1 MEVTEMRTKAV
12 IGIAAAA
19 VFAGG
24 YLIGYWPERRV
35 RIAAEA
41 ETVALQSRLVT
52 AEARLRVGALLGQAL
67 TLKEVAMR
75 HDYGQ
80 ALQLSSSFFNAV
92 RDEPARSVSGE
103 LSNLLNEVLT
113 MRDAVTAALA
123 KADPSVVETLHRI
136 ELSLRRALAYPLPPE
151 SLSSPS

>member
-1 MEVTEMRTKAV
+1 MRTKAV
-12 IGIAAAA
+12 IAIAAVA

-24 YLIGYWPERRV
+24 YLTGYWPERRV

-41 ETVALQSRLVT
+41 ETAALQSRLAA

-75 HDYGQ
+75 HNYGQ
-80 ALQLSSSFFNAV
+80 ALELSPSFFNAV

-103 LSNLLNEVLT
+103 LSTLLNEVLT

-123 KADPSVVETLHRI
+123 KADPSVVEALHRI
-136 ELSLRRALAYPLPPE
+136 ELRLRRALGYPPPPE
-151 SLSSPS
+151 SVSSPR